1 MAYTVSEV
9 ARLAGVS
16 VRTLHHYDAIG
27 LLSPS
32 SRSEASYR
40 LYERADLERLQQI
53 LFFRELGFPLEEISR
68 LMGAK
73 AFDRGAALRMQREL
87 LEERVGRLHG
97 MIRAVDAAL
106 LALERGTTMSEQQ
119 MFEGFDPTAYDEEVR
134 ERWGDTK
141 EFQESKRRTAR
152 YSKEQWKEI
161 HREGTALFEQIAA
174 LMEAGRAATDG
185 QVFELAEKHRL
196 HIDRWFY
203 PCSKSLHRALGEM
216 YVSDP
221 RFTENIDRVR
231 PGLAAFLR
239 DAFRAAD
246 Q

>member
-53 LFFRELGFPLEEISR
+53 LFFRELGFPLEEVGR
-68 LMGAK
+68 LMSAK
-73 AFDRGAALRMQREL
+73 DFDRGAALRMQRQL
-87 LEERVGRLHG
+87 LEERAGRLHQT
-97 MIRAVDAAL
+97 IRAVEAAL
-106 LALERGTTMSEQQ
+106 LALERGTPMSEEK
-119 MFEGFDPTAYDEEVR
+119 MFEGFDASAYEEEAR
-134 ERWGDTK
+134 ERWGETK
-141 EFQESKRRTAR
+141 EFQESSRRTAR
-152 YSKEQWKEI
+152 YSKEQWKQI
-161 HREGTALFEQIAA
+161 HREGAVLFDQIAA
-174 LMEAGRAATDG
+174 RMEAGCAAADP
-185 QVFELAEKHRL
+185 QVLALAEKHRL
-196 HIDRWFY
+196 HVDRWFY

-216 YVSDP
+216 YVGDP

-246 Q
+246 R